1 MKISCETQKSD
12 IANVAQRAF
21 LKVGMCEDMCIL
33 TDHIA
38 FCHPAAVLVKLTQ
51 IRVTGASLTFNFA
64 HGARAPKTGCFLS
77 EISPKLGS
85 QQTGFELGIKP
96 L

>member
-1 MKISCETQKSD
+1 
-12 IANVAQRAF
+12 
-21 LKVGMCEDMCIL
+21 MCEDICIL

-38 FCHPAAVLVKLTQ
+38 FCQSICRAYQVDT
-51 IRVTGASLTFNFA
+51 IDVTGASLTFNFA
-64 HGARAPKTGCFLS
+64 HGARAPETGCFPS

-85 QQTGFELGIKP
+85 QQWRPELGIKP